1 MIKWKLL
8 IVQNWFLIKFPL
20 KVALGANAV
29 RIPVSSFIPPNAEET
44 NLKYDPIF
52 LPLLRQCAL
61 LVWFPPSLFFLT
73 APNQNRIEAKLE
85 HIEKIFH
92 SRVLGRFFTSFPTP
106 TRPTFLLS
114 GCFHW
119 DTVSPFVVRWLP
131 LRSLLLLLVP
141 RSVLA
146 PVVAADGNC
155 IKLKHACKRMKP
167 CCHGWSRTSAGK
179 WMNEA
184 ERIPEGDAL
193 SFSGR
198 CGSST
203 RHGDGWT
210 GTTNWLATAGGNV
223 GGGGVAKD
231 EMVSKWF

>member
-1 MIKWKLL
+1 M
-8 IVQNWFLIKFPL
+8 
-20 KVALGANAV
+20 
-29 RIPVSSFIPPNAEET
+29 
-44 NLKYDPIF
+44 
-52 LPLLRQCAL
+52 
-61 LVWFPPSLFFLT
+61 
-73 APNQNRIEAKLE
+73 
-85 HIEKIFH
+85 
-92 SRVLGRFFTSFPTP
+92 
-106 TRPTFLLS
+106 
-114 GCFHW
+114 
-119 DTVSPFVVRWLP
+119 VRWLP

-167 CCHGWSRTSAGK
+167 CCHGWSRASAGK

-203 RHGDGWT
+203 RHGDAMDGRVPLT
-210 GTTNWLATAGGNV
+210 DWLPPAATSV
-223 GGGGVAKD
+223 VAALRR
-231 EMVSKWF
+231 MKWCQSDFSFEISYRKSFRCANGMQFEHCK